1 MSTLQNGSAA
11 PDERA
16 PDRVRAAALAAMRSS
31 GPVRP
36 WQAQARA
43 LVFAVAAM
51 TLLGAVVAAFSG
63 TGWWLLGPR
72 LPVLALLLGAQVV
85 SLWAAVSPATARD
98 DSRLAPLAW
107 LLVLAGATAVLGG
120 RELVGGDRS
129 IGWICSLSHF
139 GLGLAPLTAV
149 LWSLR
154 DMADDGRRAFTAG
167 LGVATVGL
175 FWGEL
180 ACNRGIGHVLVHH
193 FTAALLLTGA
203 AVLVSRRLRRRSFA
217 P

>member
-1 MSTLQNGSAA
+1 MTTLRDGSAA
-11 PDERA
+11 DDERA
-16 PDRVRAAALAAMRSS
+16 PDRVREAALAALRTA
-31 GPVRP
+31 GPARP

-43 LVFAVAAM
+43 LIVAVAAM
-51 TLLGAVVAAFSG
+51 TLVGAIVAALSG
-63 TGWWLLGPR
+63 TGWWLLRPR
-72 LPVLALLLGAQVV
+72 LPVLALLLAAQGV
-85 SLWAAVSPATARD
+85 SLWAAISPATSSEG
-98 DSRLAPLAW
+98 SRLAPLGW
-107 LLVLAGATAVLGG
+107 LLVLAAATAVLGG